1 MTRRRCP
8 SPSGKCSTHKPNTMQ
23 QAIEF
28 LLSHIEIVVFLTV
41 LAEQIGLP
49 IPAIPVLLAAG
60 AVAADGQ
67 AHLAMLTGLSVAACL
82 LGDMVWFELGL
93 HRGRQTLSLLCRIAL
108 EPDACVRRTENLF
121 VTHGI
126 RALILAKF
134 IPGLSTLAPALA
146 GLFKVSIGRFLLF
159 NGAGSLL
166 WSFLFLLLGY
176 VLSEQIGYVAEQV
189 MRLGKTAGILLAV
202 SLCGYVLYKYLHR
215 QKLLRELRVARISP
229 TELKQLMDDG
239 HDLLVVDLRGVQ
251 DHVADPY
258 TIPGALRI
266 SAEEFEQRHGDIPR
280 DQDVILFCACPN
292 EATAAR
298 MALMLKRKGIL
309 RVRPLAGGIDG
320 WRELA
325 YPLEVASPNVG
336 AFTSAEI
343 LI

>member
-1 MTRRRCP
+1 
-8 SPSGKCSTHKPNTMQ
+8 MQ
-23 QAIEF
+23 QAVEF

-49 IPAIPVLLAAG
+49 IPAVPVLLAAG
-60 AVAADGQ
+60 AVADDGG
-67 AHLAMLTGLSVAACL
+67 APLAVLTSLSSVAACL
-82 LGDMVWFELGL
+82 LANMVWFELGL
-93 HRGRQTLSLLCRIAL
+93 HRGRQTLGLLCRIAL

-146 GLFKVSIGRFLLF
+146 GLFKISIGRFLLF
-159 NGAGSLL
+159 NVAGSLL
-166 WSFLFLLLGY
+166 WSVLFLFLGY
-176 VLSEQIGYVAEQV
+176 VFSGQIGYVAERAMQF
-189 MRLGKTAGILLAV
+189 GKTAGILLTV
-202 SLCGYVLYKYLHR
+202 SLFGYVLLKYIHR
-215 QKLLRELRVARISP
+215 QTLLRELRVARISP

-239 HDLLVVDLRGVQ
+239 HQMLVVDLRGIE
-251 DHVADPY
+251 DHLADPY

-266 SAEEFEQRHGDIPR
+266 SVEEFEHRHDDIPR
-280 DQDVILFCACPN
+280 DRDVILFCACPN

-309 RVRPLAGGIDG
+309 RVRPLAGGIDR

-325 YPLEVASPNVG
+325 YPLQVAEPRVD
-336 AFTSAEI
+336 AITSVE
-343 LI
+343 LPT